1 MRYLGSTKNLAG
13 SAAGLLG
20 VVLYLA
26 GVLGSYWPLVVVALY
41 GAGALLA
48 PPDRIRRTAI
58 EEITQLR
65 RELTTLVSTVD
76 NLPQAERDQV
86 ARIGQVL
93 TEMLGRPAQLAASAD
108 LLHRV
113 TRLTRADLP
122 TSLRT
127 YLNLPS
133 RDQRTADELRTQ
145 LDLLETEAH
154 RIAAA
159 FYANDLQHQADHT
172 RYLRERG
179 E

>member
-20 VVLYLA
+20 IVLYLF
-26 GVLGSYWPLVVVALY
+26 GLLGSYWPVVVIGLY
-41 GAGALLA
+41 AAGALLA
-48 PPDRIRRTAI
+48 PADRIRK
-58 EEITQLR
+58 
-65 RELTTLVSTVD
+65 TTLEDIAELRKELFASTVD
-76 NLPQAERDQV
+76 RLPAQAQDHV
-86 ARIGQVL
+86 ARIRAIL
-93 TEMLGRPAQLAASAD
+93 TDMLDRPTQLAASAD

-122 TSLRT
+122 MSLRS
-127 YLNLPS
+127 YENLPQH
-133 RDQRTADELRTQ
+133 DQRAATELLTQ
-145 LDLLETEAH
+145 LELLETEAH

-159 FYANDLQHQADHT
+159 FYANDLQNQADHT